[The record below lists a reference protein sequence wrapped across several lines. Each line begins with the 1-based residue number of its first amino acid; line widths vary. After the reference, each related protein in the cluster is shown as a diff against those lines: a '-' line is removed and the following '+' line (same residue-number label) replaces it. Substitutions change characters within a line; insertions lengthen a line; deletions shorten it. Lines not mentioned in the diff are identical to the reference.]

1 MEARVARASFVGRA
15 GELARLEDALAAA
28 AAGRGSTILIAG
40 EAGIGKT
47 RLVSEFAERARMGG
61 PTVLTGR
68 CIDLVGPGLPYLPLV
83 EALQS
88 LRGSPARGGCE
99 RGLTPE

>member
-47 RLVSEFAERARMGG
+47 RLVSELAEQARTGG
-61 PTVLTGR
+61 PIVLTGR
-68 CIDLVGPGLPYLPLV
+68 CTDPTWRSVL
-83 EALQS
+83 EAV
-88 LRGSPARGGCE
+88 A
-99 RGLTPE
+99 